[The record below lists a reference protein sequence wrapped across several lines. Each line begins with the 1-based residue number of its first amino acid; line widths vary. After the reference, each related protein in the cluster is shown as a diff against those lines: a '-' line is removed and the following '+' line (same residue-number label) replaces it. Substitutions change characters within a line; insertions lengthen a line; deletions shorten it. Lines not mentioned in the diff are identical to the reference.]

1 MKKTIVIVLSLFFL
15 LLSMS
20 LTTYA
25 NNSEVFSVQV
35 GAYDNKANAL
45 ELAETLRNQKFS
57 SFIIDY
63 SLTLVRVG
71 RVDTMSDAISILV
84 KLKAKGYDGV
94 IVRETYF
101 VEKLTIENTN
111 TSADQKLDQTLSQ
124 EETYK
129 SKDSNKGNMSD
140 SNISADSTNQE
151 ERNQSFLSEISG
163 AILFSIAILVVV
175 LLASIYGLIR
185 GKS

>member
-1 MKKTIVIVLSLFFL
+1 
-15 LLSMS
+15 
-20 LTTYA
+20 
-25 NNSEVFSVQV
+25 
-35 GAYDNKANAL
+35 
-45 ELAETLRNQKFS
+45 
-57 SFIIDY
+57 
-63 SLTLVRVG
+63 
-71 RVDTMSDAISILV
+71 MSDAISILV